1 MTEQIEVEVAYALPE
16 QQFVIPVTVKAD
28 VTIEQVIQQS
38 GILQKRREI
47 DLAVN
52 RVGIFGRMMKLTDT
66 VNDGDRIEIYRPLK
80 ADPKEIRRRR
90 AAEQAKL
97 AKKTD

>member
-1 MTEQIEVEVAYALPE
+1 MTDQLNVEVVYALPE
-16 QQFVIPVTVKAD
+16 QQFVIPMIVK
-28 VTIEQVIQQS
+28 VGTTIEQVIQQS
-38 GILQKRREI
+38 GLLQKRRDI

-52 RVGIFGRMMKLTDT
+52 RVGIFGRMMKLTDL
-66 VNDGDRIEIYRPLK
+66 VNEGDRVEIYRPLK

-97 AKKTD
+97 AQK